1 MGNEKCLIPSKISV
15 GFQERAGTYT
25 GKLAYVVYYDV
36 KGVRRKEKSWESWRD
51 KKIPIMEF
59 ANEPT
64 DGFVLNKGVGGARE
78 SYGYNARNEYIRVY
92 DPRNFE
98 FEISVAN
105 LLFILQECNSYKGKG
120 LEGKFVYS
128 WQGTELVLLPDGC
141 EDYKKSSLHTEMQS
155 MGVKM
160 KELVPG
166 AYYTTK
172 KNVDVIYI
180 GKFTQYDIFLA
191 HDKYRYRGGVRKENK
206 PPEPKHTFWDAK
218 NETWVFTKDLKFLAH
233 RKGDA
238 IAENFAELSLSYA
251 ESMHASKA
259 SRLELR
265 PAAHERKYVHSS
277 STHWNYEKKG
287 VFYQRQSNWYGA
299 TPTVNTPDYAY
310 ALSSYVITP
319 EGVIKADYDGT
330 THYDPA
336 HPNAAQRRLDSTNK
350 WIPPTNFEL
359 WVIMESGKE
368 YIIRDETLIEPT
380 SLKPLNT
387 IESHG

>member
-1 MGNEKCLIPSKISV
+1 MSMEKLFIPKRIRV
-15 GFQERAGTYT
+15 GAQERSGTYT
-25 GKLAYVVYYDV
+25 GKLAYVIYYDN
-36 KGVRRKEKSWESWRD
+36 KGKLRKETSWESWRD
-51 KKIPIMEF
+51 KKIEPQEF
-59 ANEPT
+59 DNVPM

-128 WQGTELVLLPDGC
+128 WQGTELVLLPAGC
-141 EDYKKSSLHTEMQS
+141 EDYKKSSLHTDMQS
-155 MGVKM
+155 MGVKV
-160 KELVPG
+160 KELFPG
-166 AYYTTK
+166 AFYTTK
-172 KNVDVIYI
+172 KNEDVIYL

-191 HDKYRYRGGVRKENK
+191 HEKYRYRGVRKENK
-206 PPEPKHTFWDAK
+206 PPEPKHTFWNPK
-218 NETWVFTKDLKFLAH
+218 NETWVFTKDLKLLAH

-238 IAENFAELSLSYA
+238 IAENFAELSLAYA
-251 ESMHASKA
+251 SSMHASKA

-265 PAAHERKYVHSS
+265 PTVHERKYVHSS
-277 STHWNYEKKG
+277 STHWNYEKNG
-287 VFYQRQSNWYGA
+287 VFYQRQSNWYSA
-299 TPTVNTPDYAY
+299 APTAQTPDYAY

-319 EGVIKADYDGT
+319 EGFIKADYDGT
-330 THYDPA
+330 PHYDPA
-336 HPNAAQRRLDSTNK
+336 HPNAAQRRLDSSNK
-350 WIPPTNFEL
+350 WITPTNFEL

-368 YIIRDETLIEPT
+368 YIIRDETLIEPST
-380 SLKPLNT
+380 LKPLNT

>member
-15 GFQERAGTYT
+15 GFQERSGTYT
-25 GKLAYVVYYDV
+25 GKLAYVVYYDL

-59 ANEPT
+59 TNEPT

-128 WQGTELVLLPDGC
+128 WQGTELVLLPAGC
-141 EDYKKSSLHTEMQS
+141 EDYKKSALHTDMQS
-155 MGVKM
+155 MGVKV

-180 GKFTQYDIFLA
+180 GKFTQYDLFMEGS
-191 HDKYRYRGGVRKENK
+191 KYRYGRQLK
-206 PPEPKHTFWDAK
+206 PAPPPQPKHTFWDIK
-218 NETWVFTKDLKFLAH
+218 DETWIFTKDLKFLA
-233 RKGDA
+233 RRNGDA
-238 IAENFAELSLSYA
+238 IAENFAELSVNYA
-251 ESMHASKA
+251 SSMHASKA

-265 PAAHERKYVHSS
+265 PIAHYRKYEHNPTV
-277 STHWNYEKKG
+277 HWNYESKG
-287 VFYQRQSNWYGA
+287 LFCQRSSHFHS
-299 TPTVNTPDYAY
+299 NTPAADAPPAY
-310 ALSSYVITP
+310 VYELSSYVITP
-319 EGVIKADYDGT
+319 EGAIKANYKGDV
-330 THYDPA
+330 HYDPA
-336 HPNAAQRRLDSTNK
+336 SPDSVRRTLPSSNT
-350 WIPPTNFEL
+350 WIRPTNMEL
-359 WVIMESGKE
+359 WAIMESGRE
-368 YIIRDETLIEPT
+368 YIIRDETLIDPVT
-380 SLKPLNT
+380 LKPLNT